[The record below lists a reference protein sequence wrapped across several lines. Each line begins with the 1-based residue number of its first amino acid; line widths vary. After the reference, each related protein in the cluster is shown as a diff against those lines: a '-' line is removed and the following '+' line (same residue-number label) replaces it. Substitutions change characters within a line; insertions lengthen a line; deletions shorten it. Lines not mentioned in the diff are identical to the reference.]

1 MKITLVIR
9 FINSLSASEQV
20 PDLEI
25 PIGINFDKDNVNRLV
40 NVIWLKA
47 TIRKEVPQCT
57 NKRLRL
63 IHNGRVLNERTDFQ
77 NEVLKH
83 RSETDQIFI
92 HCVIGEELTQQQLDE
107 ENQLD
112 NRPQVVST
120 NPQVIGFDRLLQQ
133 GFSQEDIVDLRRQF
147 YLLYG
152 GDNST
157 GGDIT
162 DLEEDESRQNRLRQL
177 EERWIESTSNT
188 DPQTNDRTPITRDG
202 AAGNA
207 GDDQFQAAPPPLQS
221 LDVDESKVNQD
232 LLLGFCIGVFLGVI
246 AVVFLLADDTV
257 FNKRQQMAII
267 AGICINFSLAIVR
280 GQWI

>member
-1 MKITLVIR
+1 MV
-9 FINSLSASEQV
+9 
-20 PDLEI
+20 
-25 PIGINFDKDNVNRLV
+25 
-40 NVIWLKA
+40 
-47 TIRKEVPQCT
+47 
-57 NKRLRL
+57 
-63 IHNGRVLNERTDFQ
+63 
-77 NEVLKH
+77 
-83 RSETDQIFI
+83 
-92 HCVIGEELTQQQLDE
+92 GEELTKEQLDG

-120 NPQVIGFDRLLQQ
+120 NPEVIGFDRLLQQ
-133 GFSQEDIVDLRRQF
+133 GFSQDDVVDLRRQF

-157 GGDIT
+157 GGGDIA
-162 DLEEDESRQNRLRQL
+162 DVEEDENRQNRLREL

-188 DPQTNDRTPITRDG
+188 DPQTNDRVPVSRDNG
-202 AAGNA
+202 AV
-207 GDDQFQAAPPPLQS
+207 DDQFQAAPPPLQS
-221 LDVDESKVNQD
+221 LDVDESRINQD
-232 LLLGFCIGVFLGVI
+232 LLLGFCIGVFLGII